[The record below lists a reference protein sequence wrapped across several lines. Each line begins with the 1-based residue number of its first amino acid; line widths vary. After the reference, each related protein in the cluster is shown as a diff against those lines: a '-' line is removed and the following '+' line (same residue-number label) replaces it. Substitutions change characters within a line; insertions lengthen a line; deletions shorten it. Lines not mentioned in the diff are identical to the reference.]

1 MNPTLDLDRQTL
13 PDILAKTLQEAIDFL
28 QGLSQRPVAPQ
39 PPMLETAD
47 LPTNGLGAIQTLQ
60 LFQQKYAPHLIGSSG
75 PRYFGFVT
83 GGTTPAALAGDW
95 LVSSY
100 DQNATGSAD
109 SASPYIEQ
117 ETLHFLRQLFGLSDA
132 HFGTF
137 VTGAT
142 LANFVGLAVGRQWV
156 GQQQGINIAQQ
167 GLSRVPPITVFSAT
181 PHSSTLKALAMLGM
195 GKNHLHSVATLPGR
209 EAIDVADLSQQL
221 HQYQQPCIV
230 VASAGTVNSVDFDDL
245 LAIVALKKDFNFWLH
260 VDAAF
265 GGFAACSPIYRHLV
279 AGLDSADSITIDAH
293 KWLNVPYDSAMQFT
307 RHKQLQLEVFQNS
320 AAYLGDVG
328 QNPDYVHLTP
338 ENSRRLRAL
347 PAWFTLMAYGRSGYQ
362 EIVERN
368 CELAQWFGRQV
379 EQSHQVRLLAPVRL
393 NVVCFTLKKKAS
405 TDDIQHVLHQIRDQG
420 QTFFTPTVYQGEPGV
435 RAAFVN
441 WRTSQQD
448 VAIAWAAVQNAV
460 TTLAPPSPA

>member
-1 MNPTLDLDRQTL
+1 MNPILDLDRQTL
-13 PDILAKTLQEAIDFL
+13 SYILAKTVKEAIDFL
-28 QGLSQRPVAPQ
+28 QTLPQRPVAPQ
-39 PPMLETAD
+39 PPVLETAD
-47 LPTNGLGAIQTLQ
+47 LPANGLGAIKTLQ
-60 LFQQKYAPHLIGSSG
+60 LFQQKYTQHLIGSSG

-95 LVSSY
+95 LVSAY
-100 DQNATGSAD
+100 DQNATGAAD
-109 SASPYIEQ
+109 SASPYIER
-117 ETLHFLRQLFGLSDA
+117 ETLHFLRQLFDLSDA

-167 GLSRVPPITVFSAT
+167 GLSAVPPITIFSAT

-209 EAIDVADLSQQL
+209 EAMDVVDLSQQL

-265 GGFAACSPIYRHLV
+265 GGFAACSPVYHHLV

-307 RHKQLQLEVFQNS
+307 RHKQLQQEVFQNS
-320 AAYLGDVG
+320 AAYLGDMG
-328 QNPDYVHLTP
+328 QDPDYVHLTP

-368 CELAQWFGRQV
+368 CELAEWFGRQV
-379 EQSHQVRLLAPVRL
+379 EQSHHFRLLAPVHL
-393 NVVCFTLKKKAS
+393 NVVCFAPKEMAS
-405 TDDIQHVLHQIRDQG
+405 MVAIQRFLRHIRDQG
-420 QTFFTPTVYQGEPGV
+420 ETFFTPTVYQGVPGV

-448 VAIAWAAVQNAV
+448 AAIAWAAVQNAA
-460 TTLAPPSPA
+460 TTLTLPSPA